1 MMHGWDTPF
10 EDTDSA
16 LKQRHLPIGTTA
28 QGEDVFT
35 NSKSGEARITICV
48 PTWRDSADAL
58 LCSLSRLPGAE
69 HCTLLIFDD
78 GSLDSDLTSQLIR
91 HTMRFP
97 GPGRLISAPKN
108 VGRSHA
114 RNRLKDLAESDWV
127 LFLDADMQPDD
138 ETFLSNYLKAIET
151 HAQPSLIAGGFS
163 LKNIRPTDETRL
175 HAAQSITSE
184 CVSAEVRN
192 QSPGR
197 YVFTSNILVHRH
209 ILDAIKFDPGFVGW
223 GWEDVDWGLRVAS
236 DYPVHHI
243 ENTATHLGLDP
254 DPKLIEKY
262 AGSADNFARL
272 VERHPQVMS
281 ATPLYRMAKTL
292 RPLPGRSLLQSSA
305 LKLAQMKA
313 APIKARL
320 FGLKLYRAS
329 VYGARL

>member
-1 MMHGWDTPF
+1 MMTGWDTPF
-10 EDTDSA
+10 EDHDSD
-16 LKQRHLPIGTTA
+16 QVQSHLPVGTTA

-48 PTWRDSADAL
+48 PTWKDSADAL
-58 LCSLSRLPGAE
+58 LCSLARLPGARQ
-69 HCTLLIFDD
+69 CTLLIFDD

-91 HTMRFP
+91 HAMRFP
-97 GPGRLISAPKN
+97 GPARLISAPKN

-138 ETFLSNYLKAIET
+138 EAFLSNYLSAIET
-151 HAQPSLIAGGFS
+151 HSEPSLIAGGFS
-163 LKNIRPTDETRL
+163 LKNVRPTDETRL
-175 HAAQSITSE
+175 HAAQSTTSE
-184 CVSAEVRN
+184 CVSADVRN

-197 YVFTSNILVHRH
+197 YVFTSNILVHRQ
-209 ILDAIKFDPGFVGW
+209 ILDAVRFDPGFVGW
-223 GWEDVDWGLRVAS
+223 GWEDVDWGLRVAR

-272 VERHPQVMS
+272 VERHPKIMAS
-281 ATPLYRMAKTL
+281 TPLYIMAKTL
-292 RPLPGRSLLQSSA
+292 RPLPGRNLIQSSA
-305 LKLAQMKA
+305 LRLAKMKA

-320 FGLKLYRAS
+320 LGLKLYRAS